1 MRHSINVLRHGMR
14 ILVHSFNKN
23 VMTVIKSAQE
33 RGISIS
39 VITTKCL
46 PSNAGMKVKE
56 FCDKYNIPCTVVDD
70 AAIGLCM
77 NEIDCVFV
85 GADCVLENGG
95 IVNRIGTFTIALCA
109 KAFNKPFYVFVESL
123 KFFKRFPLQ
132 QSDIFTFLGDKED
145 QTDIFKAGID
155 YTPPEYISELLTDIG
170 IFTPAAVSDELIK
183 FF

>member
-1 MRHSINVLRHGMR
+1 MR
-14 ILVHSFNKN
+14 ILVHSDSRN
-23 VMTVIKSAQE
+23 VMTALKSAHE

-39 VITTKCL
+39 VLATESL
-46 PSNAGMKVKE
+46 PAGSGKSVKQ
-56 FCDKYNIPCTVVDD
+56 FCDANNIPCRIIAD
-70 AAIGLCM
+70 AAVGLSM

-85 GADCVLENGG
+85 GADCVLEDGG

-132 QSDIFTFLGDKED
+132 QSDVLTFLGDNED
-145 QTDIFKAGID
+145 NADVFKAGID

-183 FF
+183 FFQLR